1 MDDELEHSP
10 WSWLDDFMQRFSWCR
25 PSARASPF
33 LNNYFLPGVHSF
45 KNLQTFFVVGPAIGY
60 MAGGAFLN
68 IYTDVDSGIEIK
80 DLNSNSPLWVGA
92 WWIGFMVAVFMSWS
106 CALFISKYLHKVW
119 NFYPQAGNFFLLD
132 LN

>member
-1 MDDELEHSP
+1 MYFFFQYVHI
-10 WSWLDDFMQRFSWCR
+10 F
-25 PSARASPF
+25 F
-33 LNNYFLPGVHSF
+33 LKLTLFF

-106 CALFISKYLHKVW
+106 CALFISKYIMAEFTWSLME
-119 NFYPQAGNFFLLD
+119 A
-132 LN
+132 